1 MSRLLS
7 KGFRKDRRSSQLGSI
22 QKLGLLLILAG
33 CFIVL
38 VAFLAGFALD
48 RVKEKIQADAG
59 NALQIVLQTT
69 QESLNLWVES
79 NKFQLTRLAE
89 DPRLVSLTERQLRV
103 PRNKDELL
111 KSEALQ
117 ELRAFFRPR
126 RDQFG
131 QAGFF
136 IISPDF
142 VNIGSMRDG
151 NIGAKNLIANQA
163 LDLLNRAF
171 RGAAVM
177 VPPIWSDVSLS
188 SSSDGK
194 PKNTPTMF
202 FAAPIKN
209 KQDEII
215 AVVTQRVDPS
225 TDFTRLIQLGRIGKS
240 GETYAF
246 GRYGKLL
253 SESRFEDDLRKA
265 GLIGEGEK
273 SILAVSVRDPG
284 GDMTKGFSPS
294 VPRYQQPL
302 TLMAE
307 QATKGKGGLN
317 VSGHRDYRG
326 VTVYGAWL
334 WDNKLQIGLA
344 TEIDEADALA
354 PFYTTRIVILTVLGI
369 TVLLALGSLVFAVV
383 IQERTSRALKKSHD
397 ELEFRVEE
405 RTAELKENQMRL
417 EQTEER
423 SRLLLESVQ
432 EGIFGVGEDGLV
444 NFINPAGLAMLGFE
458 ADELIGQKIHALI
471 HHTRP
476 DGSPYPIEKCPMYH
490 SLTRGVI
497 GSRDDEVLWRKD
509 GTSFPVEYSSVPI
522 RKNGSIA
529 GTVVVFRDISERQEA
544 EQALR
549 ESRATARG
557 LLDATQESLL
567 LLDNEGIIIAVNQT
581 AARRHQQ
588 TPQELIGIDRFDIL
602 PQNLRESRKA
612 HFENVLQ
619 SGNPADFEDVRD
631 GMVFHQIYYPVEDK
645 TGAIIGV
652 AIFAQDIT
660 ARKHMEEDLKR
671 NVEELEQFSKL
682 AIGREIKMIQLKEEI
697 NELRG
702 QLGQGEKYEIVK

>member
-209 KQDEII
+209 KQDKII
-215 AVVTQRVDPS
+215 AVVTQRVDPAM
-225 TDFTRLIQLGRIGKS
+225 DFTRLIQLGRIGKS

-246 GRYGKLL
+246 GPYGKLL
-253 SESRFEDDLRKA
+253 SESRFDEDLRKA
-265 GLIGEGEK
+265 GLIGGDEN
-273 SILAVSVRDPG
+273 SILLVSVHDPG
-284 GDMTKGFSPS
+284 GDMAKGFTPA
-294 VPRYQQPL
+294 VPRY
-302 TLMAE
+302 
-307 QATKGKGGLN
+307 
-317 VSGHRDYRG
+317 
-326 VTVYGAWL
+326 
-334 WDNKLQIGLA
+334 
-344 TEIDEADALA
+344 
-354 PFYTTRIVILTVLGI
+354 
-369 TVLLALGSLVFAVV
+369 
-383 IQERTSRALKKSHD
+383 
-397 ELEFRVEE
+397 
-405 RTAELKENQMRL
+405 
-417 EQTEER
+417 
-423 SRLLLESVQ
+423 
-432 EGIFGVGEDGLV
+432 
-444 NFINPAGLAMLGFE
+444 
-458 ADELIGQKIHALI
+458 
-471 HHTRP
+471 
-476 DGSPYPIEKCPMYH
+476 
-490 SLTRGVI
+490 
-497 GSRDDEVLWRKD
+497 
-509 GTSFPVEYSSVPI
+509 
-522 RKNGSIA
+522 
-529 GTVVVFRDISERQEA
+529 
-544 EQALR
+544 
-549 ESRATARG
+549 
-557 LLDATQESLL
+557 
-567 LLDNEGIIIAVNQT
+567 
-581 AARRHQQ
+581 
-588 TPQELIGIDRFDIL
+588 
-602 PQNLRESRKA
+602 
-612 HFENVLQ
+612 
-619 SGNPADFEDVRD
+619 
-631 GMVFHQIYYPVEDK
+631 
-645 TGAIIGV
+645 
-652 AIFAQDIT
+652 
-660 ARKHMEEDLKR
+660 
-671 NVEELEQFSKL
+671 
-682 AIGREIKMIQLKEEI
+682 
-697 NELRG
+697 
-702 QLGQGEKYEIVK
+702 